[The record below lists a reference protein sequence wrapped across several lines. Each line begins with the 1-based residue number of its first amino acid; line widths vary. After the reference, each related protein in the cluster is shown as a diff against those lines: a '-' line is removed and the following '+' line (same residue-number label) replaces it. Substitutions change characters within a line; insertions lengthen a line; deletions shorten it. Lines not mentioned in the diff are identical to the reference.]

1 VCGRLFGKPD
11 GAVGQIGFQILFDSR
26 NKFNI
31 SVIPCDRQGGMGME
45 RKLQKDSWI
54 MWVLKS
60 LLVSYV
66 ITGILLLLL
75 AVALFRFELNEK
87 AVSAAIV
94 AIYIIATLLGGI
106 IIGKFAKVRRYLW
119 GMGLGIGYFA
129 LLLLITLGVYRTLNG
144 DAANLVTT
152 LILCA
157 GGGMAGGMLS

>member
-1 VCGRLFGKPD
+1 MRRQRGIRMRFPCFAVIQAKDRNIFKIPIISCG
-11 GAVGQIGFQILFDSR
+11 
-26 NKFNI
+26 
-31 SVIPCDRQGGMGME
+31 RQGGMGME
-45 RKLQKDSWI
+45 RKLQKDSWV

-75 AVALFRFELNEK
+75 AVALFKFELNEK

-94 AIYIIATLLGGI
+94 AIYIMATLLGGI

-119 GMGLGIGYFA
+119 GLGLGIGYFA
-129 LLLLITLGVYRTLNG
+129 LLMLITLGVYRTLNG
-144 DAANLVTT
+144 DAANMVTT
-152 LILCA
+152 FILCA

>member
-1 VCGRLFGKPD
+1 
-11 GAVGQIGFQILFDSR
+11 
-26 NKFNI
+26 
-31 SVIPCDRQGGMGME
+31 ME
-45 RKLQKDSWI
+45 RKLQKDSWV

-66 ITGILLLLL
+66 VTGILLLLL

-87 AVSAAIV
+87 A
-94 AIYIIATLLGGI
+94 IYIMATLLGGI

-119 GMGLGIGYFA
+119 GLGLGIGYFA

-144 DAANLVTT
+144 DAANLITT
-152 LILCA
+152 FVLCA

>member
-1 VCGRLFGKPD
+1 
-11 GAVGQIGFQILFDSR
+11 
-26 NKFNI
+26 
-31 SVIPCDRQGGMGME
+31 ME
-45 RKLQKDSWI
+45 RKLRKDAGV

-66 ITGILLLLL
+66 LTGVLLLLL
-75 AVALFRFELNEK
+75 AVALYKLELNEK

-94 AIYIIATLLGGI
+94 AIYIVSTLIGGI
-106 IIGKFAKVRRYLW
+106 IIGKFARVRRYLW
-119 GMGLGIGYFA
+119 GLGLGIGYFA

-152 LILCA
+152 FVLCA

>member
-1 VCGRLFGKPD
+1 
-11 GAVGQIGFQILFDSR
+11 
-26 NKFNI
+26 
-31 SVIPCDRQGGMGME
+31 ME

-157 GGGMAGGMLS
+157 GGGMAGGSEEHTSELQSQR

>member
-1 VCGRLFGKPD
+1 
-11 GAVGQIGFQILFDSR
+11 
-26 NKFNI
+26 
-31 SVIPCDRQGGMGME
+31 MGME
-45 RKLQKDSWI
+45 KKLQKDSWV
-54 MWVLKS
+54 MWILKS

-75 AVALFRFELNEK
+75 AVALFKFELNEK

-94 AIYIIATLLGGI
+94 AIYIMATLLGGI
-106 IIGKFAKVRRYLW
+106 VIGKFARVRRYLW
-119 GMGLGIGYFA
+119 GLGLGIGYFA

-144 DAANLVTT
+144 DAANMVTT